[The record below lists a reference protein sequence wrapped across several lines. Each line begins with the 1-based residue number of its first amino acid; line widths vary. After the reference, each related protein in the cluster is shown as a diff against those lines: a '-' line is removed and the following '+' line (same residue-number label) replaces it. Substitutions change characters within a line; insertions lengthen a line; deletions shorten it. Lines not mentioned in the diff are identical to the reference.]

1 MHASQAQSCSFA
13 SFFNFVSFVI
23 FYLRKSYELKSVW
36 PNYYNCEVIEFFL
49 SSMHRLIHGHN
60 CYAILFIQTF
70 VIQLFFFLNCNSFQ
84 FIDFICLCPHCCI
97 PSKLAQQTCQINIKF
112 RIKYFI
118 FKFLFVVDLNF
129 HENVVIKYNKLI
141 HLT

>member
-1 MHASQAQSCSFA
+1 MSQIVIYVYSLCMPINRNLDHLHHFQLCSIRYIWFT
-13 SFFNFVSFVI
+13 
-23 FYLRKSYELKSVW
+23 KSYELKSVW

-70 VIQLFFFLNCNSFQ
+70 VIQPFFFLNCNSFQ

-97 PSKLAQQTCQINIKF
+97 PSKLAQQTCQINMNF
-112 RIKYFI
+112 RKNT
-118 FKFLFVVDLNF
+118 LFSNF
-129 HENVVIKYNKLI
+129 YV
-141 HLT
+141 